1 LTICGHDVGVADA
14 TETDLKAT
22 APPAIPGRPRGH
34 APTPASRDEEAVAH
48 FVERFADLL
57 VEAGM
62 PRMPSRIFV
71 RLMVT
76 DSGRLSAAELAE
88 HLQISPA
95 AVSGGIRYLTQVEMV
110 RRERPPGSRRD
121 VYRVGQHPW
130 HEALT
135 QRDQLMLRWAD
146 SLRTGVDVLGET
158 TEAGE
163 RIRESVEFFEFV
175 AAELPLLM
183 ERWRTR
189 KAR

>member
-1 LTICGHDVGVADA
+1 LTICGHDVGVTEATQAQLPA
-14 TETDLKAT
+14 TE
-22 APPAIPGRPRGH
+22 PPATEPP
-34 APTPASRDEEAVAH
+34 APIGRDEEAVAH

-71 RLMVT
+71 RLLVT

-88 HLQISPA
+88 YLKISPA
-95 AVSGGIRYLTQVEMV
+95 AVSGGIRYLAQTDMV
-110 RRERPPGSRRD
+110 KRERPPGSRRD

-146 SLRTGVDVLGET
+146 NLRTGVDVLGPET
-158 TEAGE
+158 MAGE
-163 RIRESVEFFEFV
+163 RVRESVEFFEFV
-175 AAELPLLM
+175 AAELPILM

-189 KAR
+189 ETR

>member
-1 LTICGHDVGVADA
+1 LTIYRHDVGV
-14 TETDLKAT
+14 TEAKQAEL
-22 APPAIPGRPRGH
+22 
-34 APTPASRDEEAVAH
+34 PTPPEPRAALEGERDEQAIAT

-71 RLMVT
+71 RLLVT

-95 AVSGGIRYLTQVEMV
+95 AVSGGIRYLTQVELV
-110 RRERPPGSRRD
+110 KRERPPGSRRD
-121 VYRVGQHPW
+121 VYLVGHDAW
-130 HEALT
+130 HEALAR
-135 QRDQLMLRWAD
+135 RDQLMLRWAD
-146 SLRTGVDVLGET
+146 SLRSGVDTLGAQSP
-158 TEAGE
+158 AGE

-175 AAELPLLM
+175 AAELPLMM

-189 KAR
+189 NSG

>member
-1 LTICGHDVGVADA
+1 MGVTDA

-22 APPAIPGRPRGH
+22 VPPAIPGRPRGH